1 MIYFPRLGGTKHLP
15 VFGGR
20 ASEGVCRYGHSPLEM
35 VRSGLHS
42 WEEKGQPNSML
53 FSGWTH
59 IFLTPSLLLASV
71 IQAQILE

>member
-20 ASEGVCRYGHSPLEM
+20 ASEGVRRYGRSPLEM
-35 VRSGLHS
+35 VGSDLHS
-42 WEEKGQPNSML
+42 WEEKGQPML

-59 IFLTPSLLLASV
+59 IFLTPSLLPASL